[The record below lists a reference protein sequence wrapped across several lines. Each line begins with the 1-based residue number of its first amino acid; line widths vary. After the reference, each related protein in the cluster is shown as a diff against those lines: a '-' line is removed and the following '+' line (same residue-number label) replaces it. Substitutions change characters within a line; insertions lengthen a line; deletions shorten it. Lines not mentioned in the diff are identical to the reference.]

1 MHILEGMMVNLGLIA
16 SLALILPTS
25 VVSLASHQ
33 NYARQSN
40 LICPSLPTSNGDRK
54 IGIVI
59 DSSGSN
65 DWTDPDGL
73 RIAAGKQ
80 LNSALVQTDLVTV
93 IEFSSSAR
101 TLYPLGSP
109 AGAASV
115 FDKIPSSGGTSIYS
129 GVKQAIDELTK
140 PNAGNTTGRSGIVV
154 LTDGEDSSIT
164 QLIQQ
169 LTRAQSLGI
178 RVSFG
183 FLSPTLPAGVQTLLT
198 AILNTG
204 GRYGTISNA
213 AGQQSFINSVL
224 LNGLTGNDI
233 VSGASVLYPD
243 VAIAGRVSATESQTY
258 TYTAQPG
265 EKLNFTVL
273 ALSGQAL
280 DLTLRD
286 TKASTDIKKAS
297 TDAKGRGSVTYDA
310 TSNIELGLIISTTN
324 TTSGLYTVG
333 VNSSLG
339 TRSYSGQC
347 NITTT
352 PPKK

>member
-1 MHILEGMMVNLGLIA
+1 MVNLGLVA

-25 VVSLASHQ
+25 VLSLATHQ
-33 NYARQSN
+33 NFARQSN
-40 LICPSLPTSNGDRK
+40 LLCPSLPTSNGGRK
-54 IGIVI
+54 VGIVI
-59 DSSGSN
+59 DSSSSN
-65 DWTDPDGL
+65 TQTDPNRL

-93 IEFSSSAR
+93 IGFSSSAT
-101 TLYPLGSP
+101 TLYPLGNP
-109 AGAASV
+109 AGAANV
-115 FDKIPSSGGTSIYS
+115 FDKIPASGGTSIYS

-140 PNAGNTTGRSGIVV
+140 PNTGNTTGQSGIVV

-164 QLIQQ
+164 QLIAQ

-224 LNGLTGNDI
+224 LNGLTGNDNG
-233 VSGASVLYPD
+233 SGASVLYPD
-243 VAIAGRVSATESQTY
+243 VAIAGRVSSTESQTY
-258 TYTAQPG
+258 SYTAQPG

-273 ALSGQAL
+273 ALSGQTL

-286 TKASTDIKKAS
+286 AKASTDIAKAS
-297 TDAKGRGSVTYDA
+297 TDAKGRGSLIYDA
-310 TSNIELGLIISTTN
+310 TSTIDLGLVISTTN

-347 NITTT
+347 NITTS

>member
-1 MHILEGMMVNLGLIA
+1 MLSLGLIA

-33 NYARQSN
+33 NYARQSD
-40 LICPSLPTSNGDRK
+40 LICPSLPTSNGGRK

-93 IEFSSSAR
+93 IEFSSAA
-101 TLYPLGSP
+101 TILYPLGSP
-109 AGAASV
+109 VGAAGV
-115 FDKIPSSGGTSIYS
+115 FDKIPALGGTNIYS

-140 PNAGNTTGRSGIVV
+140 PTAGTTTGQSGIVV

-164 QLIQQ
+164 LLIGQLN
-169 LTRAQSLGI
+169 RAKSLGI

-183 FLSPTLPAGVQTLLT
+183 FLSPSLPAGVQTLLT
-198 AILNTG
+198 AILDTG

-224 LNGLTGNDI
+224 LNGLTGNDNG
-233 VSGASVLYPD
+233 SGSSVLYPD
-243 VAIAGRVSATESQTY
+243 VAIAGRVSSTESQTY
-258 TYTAQPG
+258 SYTAQPG

-286 TKASTDIKKAS
+286 AKASTDIKKAS
-297 TDAKGRGSVTYDA
+297 TDVKGRGGLTYDA
-310 TSNIELGLIISTTN
+310 TSTIELGLVISTTN

>member
-1 MHILEGMMVNLGLIA
+1 MMLNLGVIA
-16 SLALILPTS
+16 GLALFLPTS
-25 VVSLASHQ
+25 VFSLASHK

-40 LICPSLPTSNGDRK
+40 LICPSLPTSNGGRK
-54 IGIVI
+54 VGVVI

-93 IEFSSSAR
+93 IDFSSTAT

-109 AGAASV
+109 AGAAGV
-115 FDKIPSSGGTSIYS
+115 FDKIPASGGTSIYS

-140 PNAGNTTGRSGIVV
+140 PTTGTTTGRSGIVV
-154 LTDGEDSSIT
+154 LTDGEDSSIILLIS
-164 QLIQQ
+164 QLN
-169 LTRAQSLGI
+169 RAQSLGI

-183 FLSPTLPAGVQTLLT
+183 FLSAVLPAGVQTLLT

-213 AGQQSFINSVL
+213 AGQQNFINSVL
-224 LNGLTGNDI
+224 LNGLTGNDTG
-233 VSGASVLYPD
+233 SGSSVLYPD
-243 VAIAGRVSATESQTY
+243 VAIAGRVSSAESQTY
-258 TYTAQPG
+258 SYTTQPG

-273 ALSGQAL
+273 ALSGQTL

-286 TKASTDIKKAS
+286 AKASTDIKKAS
-297 TDAKGRGSVTYDA
+297 TDSKGRGSLTYDA
-310 TSNIELGLIISTTN
+310 TSTVELGLVISTTN
-324 TTSGLYTVG
+324 STSGLYTIG
-333 VNSSLG
+333 VNSSIG
-339 TRSYSGQC
+339 TRSYSSQC
-347 NITTT
+347 NVTITL
-352 PPKK
+352 PKK

>member
-1 MHILEGMMVNLGLIA
+1 MVNLGLIA

-25 VVSLASHQ
+25 VMSLATHQ

-40 LICPSLPTSNGDRK
+40 LLCPSLPISNGGRK
-54 IGIVI
+54 VGIVI

-65 DWTDPDGL
+65 SYTDPNNL

-93 IEFSSSAR
+93 IDFSSSAT
-101 TLYPLGSP
+101 TLYPLGNP

-115 FDKIPSSGGTSIYS
+115 FDKIPASGGTNIYS

-140 PNAGNTTGRSGIVV
+140 PNTGNTTGQSGIVV

-164 QLIQQ
+164 LLIGQ

-183 FLSPTLPAGVQTLLT
+183 FLSPSLPAGVQSLLT

-213 AGQQSFINSVL
+213 VGQQSFINSVL
-224 LNGLTGNDI
+224 LNGLTGNDNG
-233 VSGASVLYPD
+233 SSASVLYPD
-243 VAIAGRVSATESQTY
+243 VAIAGRVSSTESQTY
-258 TYTAQPG
+258 SYTAQPG

-286 TKASTDIKKAS
+286 AKASTDITKAS
-297 TDAKGRGSVTYDA
+297 TDAKGRGSLIYEA
-310 TSNIELGLIISTTN
+310 TSSFDLGLVISTTN
-324 TTSGLYTVG
+324 TTSGLFTVG